1 MKCIVKEKI
10 LNNAFINVTRGSGR
24 EYVTVAVIVRA
35 LASNYKKVYAAAFNF
50 EFVEAL
56 SKELDN
62 VVPLK
67 EMEIPTFFNT
77 HWTELHNDLD
87 IYTEEPYNLGA
98 FGMRRIGFIDAYK
111 YVTHLQESWIEEFG
125 PSKEYPYIKPSTEII
140 NAAVDFSKQ
149 HKKFVIVQFHGGQNP
164 AGMQPNQQYNYNEQ
178 GLKRH
183 YPLEM
188 ANELTTK
195 LKADGYEVL
204 HYTLPNEP
212 HLKDAIYMQQIMPQ
226 LFYQELAKY
235 AEGVITIDS
244 SLMHLASST
253 AKKMVVIWVQTSPLS
268 FGYQKDNII
277 NLRKVD
283 DKDIGGP
290 SMGAVPLNPVV
301 EYPSVEEVYKAF
313 NN

>member
-1 MKCIVKEKI
+1 MKNRV
-10 LNNAFINVTRGSGR
+10 AFINITRGSGR
-24 EYVTVAVIVRA
+24 EYVTAAVIVRE
-35 LASNYKKVYAAAFNF
+35 LASKYDKVYAAAFNY

-56 SKELDN
+56 SKELNN
-62 VVPLK
+62 VTPLK
-67 EMEIPTFFNT
+67 ENEIATWFNVN
-77 HWTELHNDLD
+77 WKELCNTLD
-87 IYTEEPYNLGA
+87 IYTEEPYNLGN
-98 FGMRRIGFIDAYK
+98 FGMRRVSFIDAYR
-111 YVTHLQESWIEEFG
+111 YVAGLSDKKES
-125 PSKEYPYIKPSTEII
+125 SDSTSTLPYITPPTEII
-140 NAAVDFSKQ
+140 NAAVDFNKQ

-244 SLMHLASST
+244 SLMHLTAST

-268 FGYQKDNII
+268 FGYNRKGII
-277 NLRKVD
+277 NIRKITDV
-283 DKDIGGP
+283 DIGGP
-290 SMGAVPLNPVV
+290 SMGAIPLNPVV
-301 EYPSVEEVYKAF
+301 EYPSVEDVYKAF
-313 NN
+313 KD